1 MADIIGQET
10 WSADGKAYVIKVTEP
25 GATVTEN
32 AISIISPVRHR
43 KGKLSNGPLTPILA
57 SQLDFTI
64 RDTTKLFRTAIDG
77 KEIGD
82 VVLEFTED
90 GSTLFKGFVI
100 PEFQRSLAWKS
111 NPEYK
116 ISAYDGI
123 NGLKGFTWD
132 ITGEKTLRSM
142 IYQICTKIG
151 LSLRINMV
159 FDWEHDSK
167 HVSTDHVDAIRIR
180 AEHLLNEG
188 GTFYDALKTLCEFFN
203 AQFFQAGGEWYFM
216 QRHERD
222 GTSMTN
228 YPTSAAGS
236 LLTDETVDYLFN
248 ITDSDLHRS
257 STFFSYH
264 PANAR
269 IVSSHKYPS
278 YLLKNA
284 DWSEG
289 NKYWDNLGGVAGSN
303 ANRRRLEGDGDYLI
317 QTIGETFVD
326 ADGTEDRLALTFTV
340 YVSIDGS
347 ATGTHTLDYLKVEA
361 VSTTGTTYNLTSG
374 SAWTTVTPPAETYV
388 GESINFGTFSG
399 TTHSFPVS
407 ITTPIVPLE
416 PMKLTLKLYGDKS
429 ATGSASDINWIE
441 FSEIKVVHLK
451 PDEVDD
457 VLRAEEL
464 TVTEETGKAGENVEE
479 EFQIGDT
486 DNSTFYGPGVWE
498 YTADGTTWLPTH
510 EWEPDSNGIHAKR
523 ADNIKTQTQAKQEF
537 YEFKHKFGDRPDLHN
552 TFTYESGTDIT
563 RKIYIPTF
571 LENLYERNA
580 KVASRSAAIEQLGAT
595 ILTLSDLYFT
605 ANGSGAAPAQ
615 GIYKFETPD
624 DVSSV
629 PWLNNS
635 TPWTN
640 YLVASNTASDDM
652 EHIKVDFKAG
662 YVFTQGQSNR
672 YLYRQNLDGTGSINN
687 GELTYAMCI
696 CRETERVYGF
706 GGGGGL
712 VVKEYDYDLTF
723 QRNVYTRGGA
733 DIGGLGVDQSGTYL
747 LLHELNASG
756 TTDHIVRVDLSTLAT
771 TTIATFTEGSVFLN
785 STVIDEDENTAFVSI
800 STGATHTIYST
811 PYSGGGSLTSIKT
824 GVGTALALDR
834 VNQKIIYSDG
844 SGNLEWMD
852 YNGSNQEEIMTLT
865 SLLEV
870 DGADVGMS

>member
-10 WSADGKAYVIKVTEP
+10 WTADGKDYVIKVTEP

-43 KGKLSNGPLTPILA
+43 KGKLSNGPLEPILA

-64 RDTTKLFRTAIDG
+64 RDNTKLFRTAIDG

-82 VVLEFTED
+82 IVLEFTED
-90 GSTLFKGFVI
+90 GNTLFKGFVI

-132 ITGEKTLRSM
+132 VTGEKTLRSM
-142 IYQICTKIG
+142 IFEICDKIG
-151 LSLRINMV
+151 LSLVYNIL

-167 HVSTDHVDAIRIR
+167 HVSTSHIDALRNR

-188 GTFYDALKTLCEFFN
+188 GTYYDALKMLCEFFN

-216 QRHERD
+216 QRHMRD

-228 YPTSAAGS
+228 YPSTGG
-236 LLTDETVDYLFN
+236 TETVDYLFN

-269 IVSSHKYPS
+269 IVSKHTYPS

-289 NKYWDNLGGVAGSN
+289 NKYWDNFGGVAGSN
-303 ANRRRLEGDGDYLI
+303 ANRRRLESDGDYLI
-317 QTIGETFVD
+317 QTIGETFID
-326 ADGTEDRLALTFTV
+326 ADGTEDRLAVTFTV
-340 YVSIDGS
+340 YVSIDGA
-347 ATGTHTLDYLKVEA
+347 ATGTHSLDYCELKAEA
-361 VSTTGTTYNLTSG
+361 TDGTTYYITSA
-374 SAWTTVTPPAETYV
+374 SAWQLSTQTYRSQ
-388 GESINFGTFSG
+388 SIDFGTNSG
-399 TTHSFPVS
+399 TTFSFVVS
-407 ITTPIVPLE
+407 FTTPIVPLE

-429 ATGSASDINWIE
+429 ATGNASDINWIE
-441 FSEIKVVHLK
+441 FSEIKVVHLR

-464 TVTEETGKAGENVEE
+464 VVTEETGKAGENLEE

-486 DNSTFYGPGVWE
+486 DDNTFYGPGVWE
-498 YTADGTTWLPTH
+498 YTTDGTTWLPTQ

-552 TFTYESGTDIT
+552 TLTYESGTDIT

-571 LENLYERNA
+571 LENIYERNA
-580 KVASRSAAIEQLGAT
+580 KVASRTAAIEQLGAT

-605 ANGSGAAPAQ
+605 ASKQGVSGAPDH
-615 GIYKFETPD
+615 GIYKIEAPD

-629 PWLNNS
+629 PWVSNS
-635 TPWTN
+635 TYWN
-640 YLVASNTASDDM
+640 DYLIDGNSAAEDM

-662 YVFTQGQSNR
+662 YVFTQGQENR
-672 YLYRQNLDGTGSINN
+672 YLYRQNLDGTGSIDN
-687 GELTYAMCI
+687 GETTYAMCI

-706 GGGGGL
+706 GGGL
-712 VVKEYDYDLTF
+712 VVKEYDYDLNF
-723 QRNVYTRGGA
+723 IRNVYTRSGA
-733 DIGGLGVDQSGTYL
+733 DVNGLGVDQSGTYL
-747 LLHELNASG
+747 LLHDLNVVS
-756 TTDHIVRVDLSTLAT
+756 TTNHIVRVDLSTLAT
-771 TTIATFTEGSVFLN
+771 TTIATYVENSVVLN
-785 STVIDEDENTAFVSI
+785 STVIDEDEGIAFTSI
-800 STGATHTIYST
+800 SDGPNLDIFSFPFPA
-811 PYSGGGSLTSIKT
+811 GGSLTSIKANI
-824 GVGTALALDR
+824 GTALALDR
-834 VNQKIIYSDG
+834 VNQKVIYSDG
-844 SGNLEWMD
+844 SGNIEWMD
-852 YNGSNQEEIMTLT
+852 YNGSNQEEILTLT
-865 SLLEV
+865 SVLDV
-870 DGADVGMS
+870 DGVDVGMS

>member
-10 WSADGKAYVIKVTEP
+10 WTADGKSYVIKVTEP

-43 KGKLSNGPLTPILA
+43 KGKLSNGPLEPILA

-64 RDTTKLFRTAIDG
+64 RDNSKLFRTAIDG

-82 VVLEFTED
+82 IVLEFTED
-90 GSTLFKGFVI
+90 SNTLFKGFVI
-100 PEFQRSLAWKS
+100 PEFQRSLAWKD

-123 NGLKGFTWD
+123 NGLKGFDWD

-142 IYQICTKIG
+142 IFEICDKIG
-151 LSLRINMV
+151 LSLVYNIL

-167 HVSTDHVDAIRIR
+167 HVSTSHVDALRNR

-188 GTFYDALKTLCEFFN
+188 GTYYDALKMLCEFFN

-216 QRHERD
+216 QRHMRD

-228 YPTSAAGS
+228 YPSTGG
-236 LLTDETVDYLFN
+236 TETVDYLFN

-269 IVSSHKYPS
+269 IVSKHTYPS
-278 YLLKNA
+278 YLLRNA

-289 NKYWDNLGGVAGSN
+289 NKYWDNFGGVAGSN
-303 ANRRRLEGDGDYLI
+303 ANRRRLESDGDYLI
-317 QTIGETFVD
+317 QTIGETFID
-326 ADGTEDRLALTFTV
+326 ADGTEDRLAVTFTV

-347 ATGTHTLDYLKVEA
+347 ATGTHSLDYCELKAEA
-361 VSTTGTTYNLTSG
+361 TDGTTYYITSA
-374 SAWTTVTPPAETYV
+374 SAWQLSTQTYRSQ
-388 GESINFGTFSG
+388 SIDFGTNSG
-399 TTHSFPVS
+399 TTFSFVVS
-407 ITTPIVPLE
+407 FTTPIVPLE
-416 PMKLTLKLYGDKS
+416 PMKLTLTLYGDKS
-429 ATGSASDINWIE
+429 ATGNASDINWIE
-441 FSEIKVVHLK
+441 FSEIKVTHLR
-451 PDEVDD
+451 PDEEDD

-464 TVTEETGKAGENVEE
+464 VVTEVTGKAGENLEE

-486 DNSTFYGPGVWE
+486 DDSTFYGPGVWE
-498 YTADGTTWLPTH
+498 YTTDGTAWLPTQ

-523 ADNIKTQTQAKQEF
+523 ADNIKTQTEGKQEF

-552 TFTYESGTDIT
+552 TLTYESGTDIT
-563 RKIYIPTF
+563 RKIFIPTF
-571 LENLYERNA
+571 LENIYERNA
-580 KVASRSAAIEQLGAT
+580 KVASRTAAIEQLGAT

-635 TPWTN
+635 TPWN
-640 YLVASNTASDDM
+640 DYLVASNTATDDM

-662 YVFTQGQSNR
+662 YVFTQGQANR

-687 GELTYAMCI
+687 GALTYAMCI

-712 VVKEYDYDLTF
+712 VVTEYDYDLSSL
-723 QRNVYTRGGA
+723 RSVYTRGGG

-747 LLHELNASG
+747 FLHELNASG
-756 TTDHIVRVDLSTLAT
+756 STDHIVRVDLSTLTT
-771 TTIATFTEGSVFLN
+771 TTIATFTENSVFLN
-785 STVIDEDENTAFVSI
+785 STVVDEDEGTIFVSI
-800 STGATHTIYST
+800 SVGATHTIYST
-811 PYSGGGSLTSIKT
+811 PYPGGGSLTSIKT
-824 GVGTALALDR
+824 GVGSALALDR
-834 VNQKIIYSDG
+834 VNQKVIYSDG
-844 SGNLEWMD
+844 SGNIEWMD
-852 YNGSNQEEIMTLT
+852 YNGSNQEEILTLT

-870 DGADVGMS
+870 DGVDVGMS